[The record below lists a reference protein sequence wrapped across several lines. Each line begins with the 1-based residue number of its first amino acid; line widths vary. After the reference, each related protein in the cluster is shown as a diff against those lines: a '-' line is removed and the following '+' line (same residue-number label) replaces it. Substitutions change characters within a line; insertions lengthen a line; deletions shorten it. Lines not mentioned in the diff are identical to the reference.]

1 MKKLWKVLIAL
12 VLTLQGVLSV
22 LPVSAAQEP
31 VYQNIFNKNDLDN
44 WMKALSHNGEKL
56 VNESNYANM
65 FTTHKIDVQEGDV
78 ITWGSFGKDEYVMEL
93 YDEDDNFI
101 RKVYSAELEI
111 EEEETTVIGVGG
123 KSYTEVKAS
132 YEVSDANCAYARILG
147 NISTIDS
154 FMVFI
159 NLPGGLASWPDTYVP
174 YEGNEDPDNPLY
186 QRSALFVGDSIVN
199 AVKDPDHPYY
209 GWAGRIGTANDM
221 DWKNAGIS
229 SATISTALESSYPEN
244 RVVNQLRENAGTD
257 YDYVILQGGMNDS
270 YAEREIGEIS
280 EGYDPAGF
288 DLDTFSGAMEELLYT
303 AATLYEG
310 AKIGFIVTYATPN
323 SNWGGLTADNA
334 AYFRRAKEIC
344 EKWEVPYVDLYE
356 GGVEEDGEWKSY
368 SYDILKVDSGENMY
382 ASDPHEIHIGSK
394 GYDVISPYIAEWM
407 KTLQPYAGVDGM
419 TVLIDDTDTA
429 FVYSS
434 GDANHGGWDSSS
446 GSDPAVSEHWSNTP
460 GATVKIRFNGTALK
474 LYGKKAP
481 NHVMFTVCIDEG
493 EVVIGD
499 AYHETKTDNNTL
511 LYSSEEA
518 GIELA
523 AGDHTA
529 VLTVLDQSNEHAVDA
544 IGMNIAYAYVYG
556 TQPDDP
562 DETAKELRELL
573 DTLQGTSVTVPMGA
587 DEQMIIDAVKA
598 EVDEQ
603 LAHAGIPAGV
613 SAAET
618 DGFAITLTKAGTS
631 ETRVMDFD
639 IQEKDTLTVATYNI
653 YGWGYPDMGM
663 INDKLTQ
670 ADADIAGL
678 QECNHEANGGGQ
690 DEQLVAEGTYPYS
703 AFKEGYGDDTIWG
716 GSTIVSKYPL
726 SEQGGANYTVN
737 DDTNRSYVRATIH
750 VGDKEVAVYNT
761 HIVWLEDPDLYA
773 EYKAAQIRELI
784 EAVENDDTP
793 YKIITGDFNT
803 DQSKTELDEL
813 LLHFNGANGW
823 NNVWHETGELDESM
837 KIGSIDHIFVTTN
850 IEIVSVDTAE
860 GSPSDH
866 DLLYAQL
873 RLKDEADLSLPRQLF
888 DNALDDARQLAE
900 RSDIYEEESLAALNE
915 TIDAM
920 EGLELTADNIY
931 PVVRTLR
938 ESMAALDKKPA
949 AIAPPVLYYDFED
962 GSLAD
967 RRGGYDGEAVNDPGF
982 ESGFM
987 GEGLTLGEGYVRID
1001 DAMQVGMEDFSVS
1014 FWMRSDEKK
1023 NDTVFFANKSGDSGN
1038 DLGVFF
1044 CNYDGFFANAG
1055 DGSSRYDTSSYDR
1068 DQTAMNG
1075 KWHLITVSADRDG
1088 ALSLYVD
1095 GRLSAE
1101 NRQFADLEG
1110 VSLDTGE
1117 AFVIGA
1123 GTTGGFRQDAVIDEF
1138 KMYDEA
1144 LDSDQAEA
1152 LYDQYMDQVKVAKT
1166 MLEHVIS
1173 DAEQLM
1179 ASARFDTLAPVVQT
1193 LIRNAAQQAERI
1205 YADTQVSVN
1214 ECLDAWKT
1222 LADALQYAEFAADK
1236 TQLQALVDQVNAMD
1250 LSGYTEE
1257 SRTALLQALAAA
1269 QEVLDDELA
1278 LQERIDSAYD
1288 ALRQAVDALQIQE
1301 QPDRSVLEYLIAQA
1315 EEALAEAD
1323 AYDQEDDSWT
1333 AFMNAY
1339 EAACAMRDDPEATA
1353 AEIEQTALALADAYA
1368 DLRLLPDEEQL
1379 AQLHDF
1385 LDQVDQLDRTRYD
1398 EAVLSQIDK
1407 TAAQARAMIEA
1418 GFDEEAFA
1426 AFLPQMEHALELMA
1440 QTKPE
1445 EGGEDLP
1452 IGQDDPDPADPA
1464 DTGASGGMNGMIGM
1478 LAAAAAVTL
1487 IIRRKQS

>member
-1 MKKLWKVLIAL
+1 M
-12 VLTLQGVLSV
+12 
-22 LPVSAAQEP
+22 
-31 VYQNIFNKNDLDN
+31 
-44 WMKALSHNGEKL
+44 
-56 VNESNYANM
+56 
-65 FTTHKIDVQEGDV
+65 
-78 ITWGSFGKDEYVMEL
+78 
-93 YDEDDNFI
+93 
-101 RKVYSAELEI
+101 
-111 EEEETTVIGVGG
+111 
-123 KSYTEVKAS
+123 
-132 YEVSDANCAYARILG
+132 
-147 NISTIDS
+147 
-154 FMVFI
+154 
-159 NLPGGLASWPDTYVP
+159 
-174 YEGNEDPDNPLY
+174 
-186 QRSALFVGDSIVN
+186 
-199 AVKDPDHPYY
+199 
-209 GWAGRIGTANDM
+209 
-221 DWKNAGIS
+221 
-229 SATISTALESSYPEN
+229 
-244 RVVNQLRENAGTD
+244 
-257 YDYVILQGGMNDS
+257 
-270 YAEREIGEIS
+270 
-280 EGYDPAGF
+280 
-288 DLDTFSGAMEELLYT
+288 
-303 AATLYEG
+303 
-310 AKIGFIVTYATPN
+310 
-323 SNWGGLTADNA
+323 
-334 AYFRRAKEIC
+334 
-344 EKWEVPYVDLYE
+344 
-356 GGVEEDGEWKSY
+356 
-368 SYDILKVDSGENMY
+368 
-382 ASDPHEIHIGSK
+382 
-394 GYDVISPYIAEWM
+394 
-407 KTLQPYAGVDGM
+407 
-419 TVLIDDTDTA
+419 
-429 FVYSS
+429 
-434 GDANHGGWDSSS
+434 
-446 GSDPAVSEHWSNTP
+446 
-460 GATVKIRFNGTALK
+460 
-474 LYGKKAP
+474 
-481 NHVMFTVCIDEG
+481 
-493 EVVIGD
+493 
-499 AYHETKTDNNTL
+499 
-511 LYSSEEA
+511 
-518 GIELA
+518 
-523 AGDHTA
+523 
-529 VLTVLDQSNEHAVDA
+529 
-544 IGMNIAYAYVYG
+544 
-556 TQPDDP
+556 
-562 DETAKELRELL
+562 
-573 DTLQGTSVTVPMGA
+573 
-587 DEQMIIDAVKA
+587 
-598 EVDEQ
+598 
-603 LAHAGIPAGV
+603 
-613 SAAET
+613 
-618 DGFAITLTKAGTS
+618 
-631 ETRVMDFD
+631 
-639 IQEKDTLTVATYNI
+639 
-653 YGWGYPDMGM
+653 
-663 INDKLTQ
+663 
-670 ADADIAGL
+670 
-678 QECNHEANGGGQ
+678 
-690 DEQLVAEGTYPYS
+690 
-703 AFKEGYGDDTIWG
+703 
-716 GSTIVSKYPL
+716 
-726 SEQGGANYTVN
+726 N

-888 DNALDDARQLAE
+888 DNTLDDARQHAE

-915 TIDAM
+915 TIEAM

-931 PVVRTLR
+931 PAVQTLR

-1068 DQTAMNG
+1068 DQSAMNG

-1123 GTTGGFRQDAVIDEF
+1123 GTTGGYLQDAVIDEF

-1144 LDSDQAEA
+1144 LDSNQAEA

-1179 ASARFDTLAPVVQT
+1179 ASARFDMLAPVVQT

-1222 LADALQYAEFAADK
+1222 LADALQYAEFTADK

-1323 AYDQEDDSWT
+1323 AYDQEDDNWT

-1407 TAAQARAMIEA
+1407 TAAQARAMIEE

-1452 IGQDDPDPADPA
+1452 IGQDDPDPAGPA

>member
-22 LPVSAAQEP
+22 LPVSAAPETA
-31 VYQNIFNKNDLDN
+31 YQNVFNKNDLDN
-44 WMKALSHNGEKL
+44 WMKALSHNGQKL

-65 FTTHKIDVQEGDV
+65 FTTHKITVHEGDV

-147 NISTIDS
+147 NISTIGS

-186 QRSALFVGDSIVN
+186 QKSALFVGDSIVN

-209 GWAGRIGTANDM
+209 GWAGRIGTTNDM

-280 EGYDPAGF
+280 ESYDPKGF
-288 DLDTFSGAMEELLYT
+288 DIETFSGAMEELLYA

-344 EKWEVPYVDLYE
+344 EKWEVPYIDLYE

-368 SYDILKVDSGENMY
+368 SYDILKVESGENMY

-407 KTLQPYAGVDGM
+407 RTLQPYVAPQDLPL
-419 TVLIDDTDTA
+419 LIDDTDSR
-429 FVYSS
+429 FVYSN
-434 GDANHGGWDSSS
+434 GDANNGGWEGGGS
-446 GSDPAVSEHWSNTP
+446 GEPSATEHWSNTP
-460 GATVKIRFNGTALK
+460 GATVEISFNGTVFE
-474 LYGKKAP
+474 LYGIKAP
-481 NHVMFTVCIDEG
+481 NHSMFTVSIDGG
-493 EVVIGD
+493 EAIKGD
-499 AYHETKTDNNTL
+499 AYAASRTDGNEL
-511 LYSSEEA
+511 YYSSEDA
-518 GIELA
+518 GIELE

-529 VLTVLDQSNEHAVDA
+529 VLTVLEEANEAASNVL
-544 IGMNIAYAYVYG
+544 GLSVTYAQVYG
-556 TQPDDP
+556 TRPADP
-562 DETAKELRELL
+562 DETKKQ
-573 DTLQGTSVTVPMGA
+573 LQTMLESLQETEIRVSMGA
-587 DEQMIIDAVKA
+587 DEQMILDAVKA
-598 EVDEQ
+598 EVIAQ
-603 LAHAGIPAGV
+603 LDDASLRVTITRNE
-613 SAAET
+613 AASF
-618 DGFAITLTKAGTS
+618 DVTLTKAGASAMRT
-631 ETRVMDFD
+631 MDFV
-639 IQEKDTLTVATYNI
+639 IQEKDALTVATYNI
-653 YGWGYPDMGM
+653 YGWGYPDMRL
-663 INDKLTQ
+663 INEKLAQ
-670 ADADIAGL
+670 VDADIAGL
-678 QECNHEANGGGQ
+678 QECNHEVNGGGQ

-784 EAVENDDTP
+784 EAVEADDTP

-837 KIGSIDHIFVTTN
+837 KIGCIDHIFVTTN
-850 IEIVSVDTAE
+850 IEIVDVDTAD

-873 RLKDEADLSLPRQLF
+873 RLKDEDDLSLPRQLF
-888 DNALDDARQLAE
+888 DNTLDDARQLAE

-920 EGLELTADNIY
+920 ESLKLTADNIY
-931 PVVRTLR
+931 PAVQTLR
-938 ESMAALDKKPA
+938 ESMAALEKKPA

-1001 DAMQVGMEDFSVS
+1001 DAMRVGTEDFSVS
-1014 FWMRSDEKK
+1014 FWMRSDEEK

-1123 GTTGGFRQDAVIDEF
+1123 GTTGGYRQDAVIDEF

-1152 LYDQYMDQVKVAKT
+1152 LYDQYMDQVDVAKT
-1166 MLEHVIS
+1166 MLEHAIS

-1179 ASARFDTLAPVVQT
+1179 ASARFDMLAPVVQA
-1193 LIRNAAQQAERI
+1193 LIRNAAQQAERV

-1222 LADALQYAEFAADK
+1222 LADALQYAEFTADK

-1339 EAACAMRDDPEATA
+1339 EAACAVRDDPDATA
-1353 AEIEQTALALADAYA
+1353 AEIEQTALVLADAYA

-1385 LDQVDQLDRTRYD
+1385 LDQVEQLDRTRYD

-1407 TAAQARAMIEA
+1407 TAAQARVMIEE

-1426 AFLPQMEHALELMA
+1426 AFLPQMEHALEQMA

-1445 EGGEDLP
+1445 EGGEYLP
-1452 IGQDDPDPADPA
+1452 IGQDEPDPAGPA

-1478 LAAAAAVTL
+1478 LAAAAATL